1 MRYVR
6 LQSEFGN
13 MTANSTGSKAKVLLK
28 SYIPILDWL
37 PNYDKQW
44 LRPDLIA
51 AVTIWALLVPEAM
64 AYATLAGV
72 PPEAGL
78 YAAPLALLGYAIFGT
93 SRQLV
98 VGPSSTIAVMSA
110 VVVSTFAV
118 RETEEYIALT
128 AALAIVVGVLFIVAG
143 LLKLGFLADF
153 MSRPVLSGLVVG
165 IAITIVM
172 GQFDKILG
180 YEIAE
185 SSGFIEELFLLIRGL
200 GSIHWLTVLI
210 AASSLALLFIL
221 GLKFPKVPAALTV
234 VILGIVVSA
243 LLDLNSYGVHIVGD
257 IPAGL
262 PPLGFPDLRLGD
274 FLALIPGAIGIMLVA
289 FAESTAA
296 ARTYAKKH
304 GYEIRASQEM
314 VGLGVANF
322 GAGFSQGFAVDGSLS
337 RTAGAD
343 QNGQK
348 TQLSSIIKAALV
360 LLTALFLTPIFRTL
374 PEAVL
379 GAIVIH
385 AVWHLISFKELRR
398 LYHIRRL
405 DFWAGLVALVGVLM
419 FGILSGLLLAVFLS
433 FLALLARASDPDYAI
448 LGNIPDQ
455 GREVFGNIEVHP
467 DAHTYPGLIIF
478 RFDQQLFFANAPKF
492 RAHIHEEIDASVSP
506 VRVVLID
513 AEDIPDI
520 DSSALDMLIELREEL
535 IVRGIDLWF
544 ARVKKNVEEYLR
556 LAAVYQEI
564 DDSSIFMS
572 VRAGVDAFQ
581 DQKNTMDQDNQTR
594 DD

>member
-1 MRYVR
+1 
-6 LQSEFGN
+6 
-13 MTANSTGSKAKVLLK
+13 MTARTTESKAMNRLK

-37 PNYDKQW
+37 PTYNKQW

-51 AVTIWALLVPEAM
+51 ALTVWALLVPEAM

-98 VGPSSTIAVMSA
+98 VGPSSTVAVMSA
-110 VVVSTFAV
+110 VVVGTFAV
-118 RETEEYIALT
+118 SGTEEYITLT
-128 AALAIVVGVLFIVAG
+128 AVLALLVGILFILAG

-172 GQFDKILG
+172 GQLDKILG
-180 YEIAE
+180 YEIPE
-185 SSGFIEELFLLIRGL
+185 SRGFLEELYLFIRGL
-200 GSIHWLTVLI
+200 GNIHWMTFVVGAI
-210 AASSLALLFIL
+210 SLVLLFGMEEL
-221 GLKFPKVPAALTV
+221 FPKIPGALV
-234 VILGIVVSA
+234 VVALGIVVSA
-243 LLDLNSYGVHIVGD
+243 LLNLESYGVHIVGD

-262 PPLGFPDLRLGD
+262 PQLGFQNVSLRD
-274 FLALIPGAIGIMLVA
+274 IIALMPGAIGILLVA
-289 FAESTAA
+289 FAESVAA
-296 ARTYAKKH
+296 ARAYAKKH

-314 VGLGVANF
+314 VGLGIANF
-322 GAGFSQGFAVDGSLS
+322 GSGFSQGFVVDGSLS
-337 RTAGAD
+337 RTAAAD
-343 QNGQK
+343 QAGQK
-348 TQLSSIIKAALV
+348 TQLASIINAVLV
-360 LLTALFLTPIFRTL
+360 LVTAAFLTPLFRSL

-385 AVWHLISFKELRR
+385 AVWHLISFTELRR
-398 LYHIRRL
+398 LYNIRRI
-405 DFWAGLVALVGVLM
+405 DFWAGSVALIGVLM
-419 FGILSGLLLAVFLS
+419 FGILGGLLLAVFLS
-433 FLALLARASDPDYAI
+433 FFALLARASDPEYAI
-448 LGNIPDQ
+448 LGSIPGQ
-455 GREVFGNIEVHP
+455 GREVFGNIEMHP
-467 DAHTYPGLIIF
+467 EAHTYPGLIIF

-492 RAHIHEEIDASVSP
+492 RAHVHEAIDASTSP

-535 IVRGIDLWF
+535 EVKGVDLWF
-544 ARVKKNVEEYLR
+544 ARINKNVEEYMR
-556 LAAVYQEI
+556 LSTLTQQLG
-564 DDSSIFMS
+564 DGHIFLS

-581 DQKNTMDQDNQTR
+581 EQAKELDRDQ
-594 DD
+594 